1 MTPLHVVARRG
12 RITTVDCLIDK
23 GADINIKDNN
33 EVNIYTRLCY
43 YSKSVLSINLFP
55 LTLLGMVQYHPSL
68 HFIVLLPSTRP
79 V

>member
-33 EVNIYTRLCY
+33 EVNIYTGLCY
-43 YSKSVLSINLFP
+43 YSKSVLTICVSSHLRKGA
-55 LTLLGMVQYHPSL
+55 LSLLYITHL
-68 HFIVLLPSTRP
+68 FIV
-79 V
+79 